1 MTENVQFTKST
12 LVRLLATENLIV
24 EHRKVPTASFDLK
37 NRKIT
42 LPMWQDITP
51 EIQELLYGHEI
62 GHAIDTPVEYIECH
76 KAGGAEF
83 GTFLNVVEDA
93 RIERMIK
100 DRYPG
105 LRKSFALGYRQFVER
120 DFFEIKG
127 KDVNKMLLIDRIN
140 LHFKI
145 GAFANVQFNNAEENA
160 FVQEIENAQTFDEV
174 KSIAT
179 RLYDYC
185 KGELEQRKQE
195 AEQNAE
201 AQRQRGD
208 IDEEEDF
215 GGFDEDDFDDYSDE
229 SGDDVEN
236 QNPEDF
242 DPETDGEDSSSGFSN
257 ESYNNSD
264 DEELSDYRGTVKSLT
279 DESLA
284 KSLSQL
290 VEDRK
295 IAIGVLPSQTKF
307 QAKDYIVHWKQLQ
320 NKFFENDYY
329 TDKDGYDN
337 TLLNAFEQRNKNA
350 INYLVKEFEM
360 RKKATE
366 NRRITVADSGKL
378 DTNKLHT
385 YKFNDDIFRKIGSVA
400 AGKNH
405 GIVMFIDWSGS
416 MTDNI
421 EGTVEQLLT
430 LTTFCRKVNI
440 PFDVYAFTTHYTHQ
454 SQENRHSEMAGELAF
469 YENFSLLNILS
480 SSMKNASYRKFAN
493 DLLNYVRCYNPMN
506 SRTYSYARRYHYVNI
521 AHDMRLGGTPLNST
535 IKVAPSVINDFR
547 KRTRTEIVNV
557 SFITDGEDSS
567 TLYTAITPD
576 GTIERIGAPTRYDSS
591 YIQDEDT
598 KRNYKVGVSG
608 VTPTLLQI
616 LKEKTGC
623 NLIGF
628 YILGK
633 SKSVFSSAA
642 QRFGIP
648 SFKIDTEL
656 KVFRTQKF
664 YQVSNYG
671 YDQYFLIPGGSDL
684 NTDDDSLEDILGEGA
699 VSARKLKTAFL
710 AMNRGRLTNRVL
722 LSKVIEEIA

>member
-1 MTENVQFTKST
+1 MTEKVQFTKST

-62 GHAIDTPVEYIECH
+62 GHALDTPVEYIDSH
-76 KAGGAEF
+76 KEGGKEF
-83 GTFLNVVEDA
+83 GSFLNVVEDA

-105 LRKSFALGYRQFVER
+105 LRKSFAIGYRQFVER
-120 DFFEIKG
+120 DFFEIKD
-127 KDVNKMLLIDRIN
+127 KDVNKLLLIDRIN

-145 GAFANVQFNNAEENA
+145 GAFANIQFQNAEENA
-160 FVQEIENAQTFDEV
+160 FVQEIENAQTFDQV
-174 KSIAT
+174 KDIAT

-185 KGELEQRKQE
+185 KGELEQRNKE
-195 AEQNAE
+195 AEEKN

-229 SGDDVEN
+229 SGDVED

-242 DPETDGEDSSSGFSN
+242 EPETDGRDSKSGYSN
-257 ESYNNSD
+257 EFDDDYSED
-264 DEELSDYRGTVKSLT
+264 DELSEYGGTVKSIT

-284 KSLSQL
+284 KALTQL

-295 IAIGVLPSQTKF
+295 VAIGVLPSQ
-307 QAKDYIVHWKQLQ
+307 AKSKAKEYIVHWKELQ
-320 NKFFENDYY
+320 NKFFIDDYY
-329 TDKDGYDN
+329 TDEDGYDN
-337 TLLNAFEQRNKNA
+337 TLLNSFEQRNKNA
-350 INYLVKEFEM
+350 INYLAKEFEM
-360 RKKATE
+360 RKKASE

-385 YKFNDDIFRKIGSVA
+385 YKFNDDIFRKIGSIA

-405 GIVMFIDWSGS
+405 GVVIFVDWSGS
-416 MTDNI
+416 MSDNI
-421 EGTVEQLLT
+421 DGTIEQLLT

-440 PFDVYAFTTHYTHQ
+440 PFDVYAFSTHYNHEFEGERYTPVF
-454 SQENRHSEMAGELAF
+454 GELNF

-480 SSMKNASYRKFAN
+480 SSMKNATYRKFAN
-493 DLLNYVRCYNPMN
+493 DLLNFAKCHN
-506 SRTYSYARRYHYVNI
+506 SPGSRYYQYSRKYHYANI
-521 AHDMRLGGTPLNST
+521 RHEMNLGGTPLNAT
-535 IKVAPSVINDFR
+535 IKVAPSIINDFR

-557 SFITDGEDSS
+557 TFITDGEDAD
-567 TLYTAITPD
+567 TMYTVSP
-576 GTIERIGAPTRYDSS
+576 GSLPERIGQPMSSEVS

-598 KRNYKVGVSG
+598 KKNYKVDKGG
-608 VTPTLLQI
+608 VTPVLLKI

-628 YILGK
+628 YILNK
-633 SKSVFSSAA
+633 NKNVFQSAMK
-642 QRFGIP
+642 RFGIT
-648 SFKIDTEL
+648 SFDISAEL
-656 KVFRTQKF
+656 KTFRTQKF
-664 YQVSNYG
+664 FEVSNYG

-684 NTDDDSLEDILGEGA
+684 STDDDSLEDLLGEGVA
-699 VSARKLKTAFL
+699 STRKLKTAFL

-722 LSKVIEEIA
+722 LSKIIEEIA